1 MDASFRAGGLAS
13 GMDTNAIVDQ
23 LVKLE
28 SRPLDQLRQRQAAF
42 RTQISALGDVISSL
56 STLAAAAADLGDH
69 GVLSTQVRS
78 GPKAFSA
85 APGSDAIA
93 GSYRVAVTALAQPA
107 KWRSAAFAPGAGV
120 AGGTLRLTVQGA
132 AIPPIAVA
140 DGASL
145 ADVAYAI
152 RQSGAPVSAVVLDDG
167 TSSWLS
173 VTARDTGH
181 PLGGTPADA
190 LSIAFTADA
199 GAAGQAPGLAEV
211 QAARNAQVQV
221 DGLTFT
227 RTGNVIADAL
237 PGVTLTLGAEGGP
250 AEDLVL
256 GTDADGTQARL
267 QKLVD
272 AYNGAMRLVQ
282 RHLAVAKDSDRATT
296 LAGDS
301 TLRSL
306 QARLQ
311 RVLVTEVPGL
321 AGVRTL
327 ADLGVKTARDG
338 SLSVDAATLASALS
352 RDPAAVNALFSTPG
366 TGLAAVV
373 RSLVT
378 DHTRAGDGALVLRQE
393 GLGRT
398 VKDLDG
404 QAAALQLRIDAFQQN
419 LIRQFTAMENTVS
432 GLKSI
437 GNFLASQT
445 AQPRNGS
452 GS

>member
-13 GMDTNAIVDQ
+13 GMDTNAIIDQ
-23 LVKLE
+23 LVALE
-28 SRPLDQLRQRQAAF
+28 SRPLDQLRRRQAAF
-42 RTQISALGDVISSL
+42 RTQISALGDIAASL
-56 STLAAAAADLGDH
+56 SGLSAAAADLGDH
-69 GVLSTQVRS
+69 GVLATQARSTS
-78 GPKAFSA
+78 TAFSA
-85 APGSDAIA
+85 APGADAIA
-93 GSYRVAVTALAQPA
+93 GSYRLAVKALAQPA
-107 KWRSAAFAPGAGV
+107 KWRSAAFAAGAGV
-120 AGGTLRLTVQGA
+120 AGGTLRLTVQGTA
-132 AIPPIAVA
+132 VAPIAVP

-152 RQSGAPVSAVVLDDG
+152 RQSGAAVSAVVLDDG

-181 PLGGTPADA
+181 PLDGAPADA
-190 LSIAFTADA
+190 LSISFTPSA
-199 GAAGQAPGLAEV
+199 GAVGQAPGFAEL
-211 QAARNAQVQV
+211 QPARNAQVEV

-237 PGVTLTLGAEGGP
+237 PGVTLTLAAAGGP

-256 GTDADGTQARL
+256 GTDPAGTQARL

-272 AYNGAMRLVQ
+272 GYNGVMRLLQ

-301 TLRSL
+301 TLRTL

-321 AGVRTL
+321 SSGVRTL
-327 ADLGVKTARDG
+327 ADLGVRTGRDG
-338 SLSVDAATLASALS
+338 SLSVDAATLSSALA
-352 RDPAAVNALFSTPG
+352 RDPAAANALFSTSG

-373 RSLVT
+373 KALVA
-378 DHTRAGDGALVLRQE
+378 DHTRAGDGALVLRQD

-419 LIRQFTAMENTVS
+419 LIRQFTAMESTVS

-437 GNFLASQT
+437 GSFLAGQT
-445 AQPRNGS
+445 TQQQKGS
-452 GS
+452 

>member
-13 GMDTNAIVDQ
+13 GMDTNAIVEK
-23 LVKLE
+23 LVELE
-28 SRPLDQLRQRQAAF
+28 SRPLGLLRQRQAAF
-42 RTQISALGDVISSL
+42 RTQISALGDVISGL
-56 STLAAAAADLGDH
+56 STLSAAAADLGAH
-69 GVLSTQVRS
+69 GVLSTQARS
-78 GPKAFSA
+78 SPKAFSA
-85 APGSDAIA
+85 APGTDAVA
-93 GSYRVAVTALAQPA
+93 GSYRVAVKALARPA
-107 KWRSAAFAPGAGV
+107 KWRSDAFADGVGV
-120 AGGTLRLTVQGA
+120 AGGTLRLTVQGTA
-132 AIPPIAVA
+132 YPPIAVA
-140 DGASL
+140 DGTSL

-181 PLGGTPADA
+181 PPAGTPADA
-190 LSIAFTADA
+190 LSIAFTPDA
-199 GAAGQAPGLAEV
+199 GATGQPPGLAEIE
-211 QAARNAQVQV
+211 AARNAQVEV

-237 PGVTLTLGAEGGP
+237 PGVTLTLTSEGGA

-256 GTDADGTQARL
+256 GTDPDGTQARL

-272 AYNGAMRLVQ
+272 AYNGVMRLVQ
-282 RHLAVAKDSDRATT
+282 RHLAVAKDADRATT

-301 TLRSL
+301 TLRAL

-321 AGVRTL
+321 ATVRTL

-338 SLSVDAATLASALS
+338 SLSIDATTLASAIS
-352 RDPAAVNALFSTPG
+352 RDPAAVNALFSTSG

-373 RSLVT
+373 KSLVT
-378 DHTRAGDGALVLRQE
+378 DHTRAGGGTLVLRQE

-437 GNFLASQT
+437 GSFLAGQT
-445 AQPRNGS
+445 TQQQKGS
-452 GS
+452 